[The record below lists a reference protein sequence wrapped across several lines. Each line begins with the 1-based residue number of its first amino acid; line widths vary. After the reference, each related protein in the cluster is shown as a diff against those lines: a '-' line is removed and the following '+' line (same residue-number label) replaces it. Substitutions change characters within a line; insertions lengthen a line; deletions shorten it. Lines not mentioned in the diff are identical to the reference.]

1 MLLFLSSLL
10 GKYRQSFFQH
20 VCYMYY
26 YEYQYHHHYHYIII
40 YIIIIFII
48 FIVVFYLLT
57 RCGRN
62 KLLESFRF

>member
-1 MLLFLSSLL
+1 MNINIIIIIII
-10 GKYRQSFFQH
+10 
-20 VCYMYY
+20 
-26 YEYQYHHHYHYIII
+26 III

-62 KLLESFRF
+62 KLLESFRFWDKDDCEYEIFSLLSIAHA